1 MVALLRKSPVTFITQ
16 KNLFMKS
23 IVMLCAGL
31 ILYTTSFAQ
40 MDDTY
45 KGTGKIYMQTFWR
58 QADMFTNGKGS
69 ETTLSNMKR
78 ALENFKEKDASYNT
92 SNMEEAY
99 KKWKAEIDKKL
110 DAAKTKEEKA
120 ADAKINESGY
130 TGPAS
135 RQVGYFWQF
144 AMKITEN
151 TSEGELNHNIG
162 EMEYALKATKE
173 KDPAYNASE
182 MEEKLKKIKD
192 DIKAKKLAEVRQ
204 SGGDKRSQR
213 PVEKESN
220 DPTTLMEKLFIEKN
234 ISVGSTSDIPEAP
247 AKIAAYKTKLEKLLA
262 MDYTDALIKKGRYS
276 KGSISGFANITD
288 RELDKVDS
296 YLKDARDKTG
306 MQYMYYTIQYHLAF
320 WDAAQK
326 VFPEESVYADM
337 YKRVNAAVTKIGSL
351 EQLYAKAE
359 VNRIEH
365 IKNTK
370 LPAPVVKDANLE
382 KILTNG
388 FNKVYGASRNVSALK
403 AVLTQNGWTTLRNS
417 LTGIVIGRERT
428 AKLAYKGSDGKCYL
442 LPDYLFI
449 REDYVG
455 GSFINTV
462 AVFNGLDGE
471 EMLCENVK

>member
-1 MVALLRKSPVTFITQ
+1 MKLILI
-16 KNLFMKS
+16 LF
-23 IVMLCAGL
+23 AGL
-31 ILYTTSFAQ
+31 LLHTTSQAQ
-40 MDDTY
+40 MDDAY
-45 KGTGKIYMQTFWR
+45 KGPGKVYMQSFWR

-69 ETTLSNMKR
+69 ETTLNNMNR
-78 ALENFKEKDASYNT
+78 ALANFKEKDASYNT

-99 KKWKAEIDKKL
+99 KRWKAEIDKKL
-110 DAAKTKEEKA
+110 DALKTNEQKA

-135 RQVGYFWQF
+135 KQVGYFWQF
-144 AMKITEN
+144 AMKITEH

-162 EMEYALKATKE
+162 EMEYALKTTKE
-173 KDPAYNASE
+173 KDPAYNSSE
-182 MEEKLKKIKD
+182 MEATLKKIKD

-204 SGGDKRSQR
+204 SGGDKRSSR

-234 ISVGSTSDIPEAP
+234 ISVGSTSDISEAP
-247 AKIAAYKTKLEKLLA
+247 AKIAAYKARLEKLLA
-262 MDYTDALIKKGRYS
+262 MDYTDALIKKGRYA
-276 KGSISGFANITD
+276 KGSISGFSNITE
-288 RELDKVDS
+288 RELDKVDG
-296 YLKDARDKTG
+296 YLKDAREKTG

-326 VFPEESVYADM
+326 IFPEESSYADM
-337 YKRVNAAVTKIGSL
+337 YKKTNAAVAKIGSL
-351 EQLYAKAE
+351 EQLYVKAE
-359 VNRIEH
+359 ANRIEH
-365 IKNTK
+365 IKNTR
-370 LPAPVVKDANLE
+370 LPAPVAKDARLE
-382 KILTNG
+382 KILTDG
-388 FNKVYGASRNVSALK
+388 FNKVYGGSHNVSALK

-417 LTGIVIGRERT
+417 LTGIVVGRERT

-471 EMLCENVK
+471 EMLCENAK